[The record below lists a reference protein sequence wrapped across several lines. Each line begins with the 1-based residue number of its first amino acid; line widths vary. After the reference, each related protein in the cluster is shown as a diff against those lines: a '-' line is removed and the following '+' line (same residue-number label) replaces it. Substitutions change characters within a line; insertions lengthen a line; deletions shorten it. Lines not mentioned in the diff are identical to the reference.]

1 MVLQLEA
8 AGAAGQSGTGLN
20 SLNLRASATPWAG
33 GPRRTVA
40 IREPVSFDTRDAFS
54 ELLGFWMARPPRAAA
69 VALPLAPHYA
79 PRARPKAQEPDA
91 IAELAY
97 ERLKNGSM
105 SFAKA
110 ARLFPE
116 ELRPSAFMLYAW
128 CRHCDDEIDGQVLGA
143 APLARPDGSGAA
155 QAAAERTLAELR
167 AKTEAALA
175 GRADE
180 PVFIGLK
187 RVAARHHL
195 PPRYPLDLIEG
206 MAMDV
211 AGRTYATLD
220 DTLSYA
226 YYVAGVVG
234 VMMATIMG
242 VRDRATLERASDLGI
257 AFQLTNIARD
267 VVPDALQGRVY
278 LPARWLAAEGVPAA
292 EVADP
297 RHRGAVFKVTARLLD
312 VADAYYRSAAA
323 GIGHLPFRSAWAIAS
338 ARRVYRGIGCVV
350 RARGERAWDK
360 RARCRALAQ
369 FAGIAVA
376 SGEAA
381 AFVAARGRLKAP
393 PRDGLWTPTHLWPS

>member
-1 MVLQLEA
+1 
-8 AGAAGQSGTGLN
+8 LN
-20 SLNLRASATPWAG
+20 SLNVGASAAPWAAGPRRASARAP
-33 GPRRTVA
+33 VA
-40 IREPVSFDTRDAFS
+40 YDSRDAFS
-54 ELLGFWMARPPRAAA
+54 ELLGFWMSRPQRSGAAA
-69 VALPLAPHYA
+69 IPLAPRYA
-79 PRARPKAQEPDA
+79 PQARPKTQPLDA
-91 IAELAY
+91 IAQLSY

-110 ARLFPE
+110 ARLFPV

-128 CRHCDDEIDGQVLGA
+128 CRHCDDEIDGQILGA
-143 APLARPDGSGAA
+143 APLARHDGSRAG
-155 QAAAERTLAELR
+155 QADAERKLAELR
-167 AKTEAALA
+167 AKTKAALA

-187 RVAARHHL
+187 RVAAQHHL
-195 PPRYPLDLIEG
+195 PPRYPLDLVEG

-211 AGRTYATLD
+211 AGRTYDTLD

-267 VVPDALQGRVY
+267 VVPDAHQGRVY
-278 LPARWLAAEGVPAA
+278 LPADWLAEEGVPAG

-297 RHRGAVFKVTARLLD
+297 RHRKGVFRVTGRLLD
-312 VADAYYRSAAA
+312 VADLYYRSAAF
-323 GIGHLPFRSAWAIAS
+323 GIGHLPYRSAWAIAS
-338 ARRVYRGIGCVV
+338 ARRVYRGIGEVV
-350 RARGERAWDK
+350 RARKEAAWDK
-360 RARCRALAQ
+360 RARCRAIAQ
-369 FAGIAVA
+369 FAGIALA
-376 SGEAA
+376 SVEAS

-393 PRDGLWTPTHLWPS
+393 PRVGLWTPTHLWPG